1 MACYHLGCFMQH
13 GQHKTEVLRF
23 GCCEDKSLCGNG
35 NAQRSNIC
43 LVLKKEKEAEV
54 AHRYL
59 KQQL

>member
-43 LVLKKEKEAEV
+43 LALKKEKEAEV
-54 AHRYL
+54 AHR
-59 KQQL
+59 